1 MSSTTSTVTKHSWSR
16 EETTLVIR
24 AFLEGKSIKEAHCLV
39 PEIEITSVKNK
50 YNSCVFLDKNTRFK
64 NVTKMHLDVWDELKD
79 ALTVP
84 DVEAEATVEEE
95 GSRGYWSD
103 EPEEDDETYF
113 KCTGTCGRVCH
124 YEDTDGEGMCGKC
137 QYESQKKNKNQ
148 KK

>member
-1 MSSTTSTVTKHSWSR
+1 MSTAITTISKHSWSR
-16 EETTLVIR
+16 EETTLVTR
-24 AFLEGKSIKEAHCLV
+24 AFLEGKSIKEAHSLV

-50 YNSCVFLDKNTRFK
+50 YKSCVFLDKKTRFK
-64 NVTKMHLDVWDELKD
+64 NVTKMHLDVWEELKA

-95 GSRGYWSD
+95 GSSGYWSD
-103 EPEEDDETYF
+103 DHEEDDETYF

-137 QYESQKKNKNQ
+137 QLANENKSRR
-148 KK
+148 K